1 MPPPRRN
8 RSAPEPMQS
17 AVDFARPGLPPKVRR
32 KARRRAARWLV
43 AAAIFVSLMALLPL
57 AFIVWTAVQTGWET
71 VSVLVFRPR
80 VGELLVNTGLL
91 VLLAVPIAIV
101 LSVALAWLTE
111 RSDLPGARFW
121 AWLCVAPL
129 AIPAFVHS
137 YAWITMVPGLHGLW
151 AGVLVSVIA
160 YFPFLYLPV
169 SAALRRLDPALE
181 DAAAALGLGP
191 WRVFQRVVLPQL
203 RLAICGGSLLVG
215 LHLLAEYGLYVF
227 IRFDT
232 FTTAIVD
239 QFQSTFNGPAANMLA
254 GVLVTCCFV
263 LLGLEV
269 LVRGEERYARVGS
282 GAARHQQRTR
292 LGHATIP
299 SLALL
304 AVVTLLALGVPFV
317 TIGRW
322 LLAGGADVWRLDE
335 IGLALSQTLFLSLAG
350 ALLATVAAMPM
361 AWISIRAPGPLQR
374 LLEAC
379 NYIVGSL
386 PGVVI
391 ALALVTITVRIAMP
405 LYQTLFTI
413 LVAYALMFLPR
424 ALVSLRASIAQAP
437 VELERAASSLGR
449 RPLNA
454 LWSTTIRL
462 SAPGAAAGMALV
474 ALGIMNELTATQMLA
489 PNGTRTLAMAFW
501 SYSGEIDYAS
511 AAPYAFIMVAMSL
524 PLTWLLYVQSKR
536 MAGR

>member
-1 MPPPRRN
+1 MASAIDLTPSGPP
-8 RSAPEPMQS
+8 A
-17 AVDFARPGLPPKVRR
+17 
-32 KARRRAARWLV
+32 AARQSQRSTSWITL
-43 AAAIFVSLMALLPL
+43 AAALVSLIALLPL
-57 AFIVWTAVQTGWET
+57 AFIVWTAIQTGWET
-71 VSVLVFRPR
+71 VTALIFRPR
-80 VGELLVNTGLL
+80 VGDLLVNTILL
-91 VLLAVPIAIV
+91 VVVTVPIAIV

-111 RSDLPGARFW
+111 RSDLPGNRLW
-121 AWLCVAPL
+121 SWLSVAPL

-137 YAWITMVPGLHGLW
+137 YAWISLVPGLHGLW

-160 YFPFLYLPV
+160 YFPFLYLPIA
-169 SAALRRLDPALE
+169 AALRRLDPALE

-191 WRVFQRVVLPQL
+191 WRVFARVVLPQL

-254 GVLVTCCFV
+254 AVLVACCFV
-263 LLGLEV
+263 LLGVEV
-269 LVRGEERYARVGS
+269 IVRGEERYARVGS
-282 GAARHQQRTR
+282 GAARRQQRAS
-292 LGHATIP
+292 LGRATLP
-299 SLALL
+299 CLL
-304 AVVTLLALGVPFV
+304 LPAVTALLALGVPFV
-317 TIGRW
+317 TVGRW
-322 LLAGGADVWRLDE
+322 LLAGGADVWRWDE
-335 IGLALSQTLFLSLAG
+335 IGLALGQTLFLAVAG
-350 ALLATVAAMPM
+350 ALLATIAAMPM
-361 AWISIRAPGPLQR
+361 AWISIRAPGRLQR
-374 LLEAC
+374 LLESC

-391 ALALVTITVRIAMP
+391 ALALVTITVRIALP

-413 LVAYALMFLPR
+413 LFGYALMFLPR
-424 ALVSLRASIAQAP
+424 ALVSLRASVAQAP

-449 RPLNA
+449 APLKA

-462 SAPGAAAGMALV
+462 SAPGAAAGMAMV
-474 ALGIMNELTATQMLA
+474 ALGITNELTATQMLA

-511 AAPYAFIMVAMSL
+511 AAPYALIMVAMSL
-524 PLTWLLYVQSKR
+524 PMTWVLYVQSKR

>member
-1 MPPPRRN
+1 
-8 RSAPEPMQS
+8 MQS
-17 AVDFARPGLPPKVRR
+17 AVDLSRPGLPAGFKTGHGT
-32 KARRRAARWLV
+32 RRRSLSWILLAATL
-43 AAAIFVSLMALLPL
+43 VSLLALLPL
-57 AFIVWTAVQTGWET
+57 AFIVWVAVQTGWET
-71 VSVLVFRPR
+71 ASALVFRPR
-80 VGELLVNTGLL
+80 VGELLVNTVLL
-91 VLLAVPIAIV
+91 VAVSVPISIV
-101 LSVALAWLTE
+101 LSVTLAWLTE
-111 RSDLPGARFW
+111 RSDLPGARLW
-121 AWLCVAPL
+121 AWLSVAPL

-137 YAWITMVPGLHGLW
+137 YAWISLVPGLHGLW
-151 AGVLVSVIA
+151 AGVLVSVLA
-160 YFPFLYLPV
+160 YFPFLYLPIA
-169 SAALRRLDPALE
+169 AALRRLDPALE

-191 WRVFQRVVLPQL
+191 WRVFARVVLPQL

-254 GVLVTCCFV
+254 AVLVTCCFV
-263 LLGLEV
+263 LLALEV

-282 GAARHQQRTR
+282 GAARQQQRTR
-292 LGHATIP
+292 LGRATLACLTLP
-299 SLALL
+299 AVTALL
-304 AVVTLLALGVPFV
+304 SLGVPFV

-322 LLAGGADVWRLDE
+322 LIAGGADVWRLDE
-335 IGLALSQTLFLSLAG
+335 IGLALGQTLFLAIGG
-350 ALLATVAAMPM
+350 ALLATIAAMPM

-374 LLEAC
+374 LLEGC

-413 LVAYALMFLPR
+413 LFAYALMFLPR
-424 ALVSLRASIAQAP
+424 ALISLRASIAQAP
-437 VELERAASSLGR
+437 IEFERAASSLGR
-449 RPLNA
+449 PPLKA

-474 ALGIMNELTATQMLA
+474 ALGITNELTATQMLA